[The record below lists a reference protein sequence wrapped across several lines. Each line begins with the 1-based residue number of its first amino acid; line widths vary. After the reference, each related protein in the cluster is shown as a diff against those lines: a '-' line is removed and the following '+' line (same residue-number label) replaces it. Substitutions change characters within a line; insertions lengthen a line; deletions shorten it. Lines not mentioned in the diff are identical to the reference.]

1 MSDEISRDKLKE
13 KAPVGRKNPAG
24 EQSAGAAKETL
35 PLGRKNPEGE
45 AGGRLAP
52 PEHDTYWL
60 CWKCEALNYTKK
72 GQSFICWNCGAGVY
86 VN

>member
-1 MSDEISRDKLKE
+1 MSEQTGNDKS
-13 KAPVGRKNPAG
+13 KAPVGREKPAN
-24 EQSAGAAKETL
+24 EQSAVPKEKL
-35 PLGRKNPEGE
+35 PLGRKNPGDE